1 MKAQV
6 RPAGESSL
14 RCGSIKPLQIAKQ
27 ARSAPRSDRKGDL
40 SLDLLPCD
48 WSQSFAAWRAEV
60 EPLLQEARYGEAFR
74 TYPWVTFAEAPLVIP
89 SKPLRDISLAVISSG
104 GVVIPGQ
111 PPFDEA
117 SPYGDASFRWIPSSR
132 PLQSW
137 QVHHSHYDPTAAR
150 QDYNSVFPLDVVRQ
164 LADEGAI
171 GRAAP
176 RHVSFMG
183 YQPDPQLFLETSAH
197 EIAAQFQAD
206 GVDAVL
212 LVPV

>member
-1 MKAQV
+1 M
-6 RPAGESSL
+6 PS
-14 RCGSIKPLQIAKQ
+14 
-27 ARSAPRSDRKGDL
+27 
-40 SLDLLPCD
+40 D
-48 WSQSFAAWRAEV
+48 WSQSFAAWRTEV
-60 EPLLQEARYGEAFR
+60 EPLLQEARYCEAFR
-74 TYPWVTFAEAPLVIP
+74 TYPWITFTEAPLSIP
-89 SKPLRDISLAVISSG
+89 SKPLRNMAIAVISSG

-117 SPYGDASFRWIPSSR
+117 SPYGDSSFRWIASSG

-137 QVHHSHYDPTAAR
+137 HVHHSHYDTTAAR

-171 GRAAP
+171 GRVAP

-183 YQPDPQLFLETSAH
+183 YQPDPQPFLETSAP
-197 EIAAQFQAD
+197 EIAAQLQAD